1 MTYIAIPFSN
11 RVEMRRSRILA
22 EMLLLFAAF
31 FLPGYAAQ
39 GLMGAAVPA
48 VDLLMLQ
55 SIVTGI
61 PQFLLM
67 VYVAITS
74 GGSPAA
80 RWGFV
85 RFEPR
90 DALRSGLLI
99 LGCFAV
105 VAPFIALAAALPP
118 DVTRSLT
125 RGYRWG
131 LQGAGQI
138 PLAVLFGI
146 TAGYREEFFFRSY
159 LLGRLEELGVQ
170 VPLAVA
176 ASTALFCIGHVY
188 EGALAVAITA
198 ALGLLLSAA
207 WLRRRSLHVVAI
219 AHGVYNTAVL
229 CLGLVLPHALP
240 EAAGMH
246 IFHLR

>member
-1 MTYIAIPFSN
+1 MTMKPA
-11 RVEMRRSRILA
+11 RLLTEM
-22 EMLLLFAAF
+22 MLFFAAF

-39 GLMGAAVPA
+39 AFMTSTPPSMT
-48 VDLLMLQ
+48 LLMAQ

-67 VYVAITS
+67 AYVAIGT
-74 GGSPAA
+74 GAGEAA

-85 RFEPR
+85 RFELR
-90 DALRSGLLI
+90 DSRRTAALL

-105 VAPFIALAAALPP
+105 VAPFAVLIIALPP
-118 DVTRSLT
+118 DVAGTLT

-131 LQGAGQI
+131 LQSAGQI
-138 PLAVLFGI
+138 PLALLFGI

-159 LLGRLEELGVQ
+159 MLGRMEELGIQ

-176 ASTALFCIGHVY
+176 ASTALFSVGHLY
-188 EGALAVAITA
+188 EGPLAVAITA
-198 ALGLLLSAA
+198 ALGVLLSLG

-219 AHGVYNTAVL
+219 AHGLYNTGVL
-229 CLGLVLPHALP
+229 CLGLLLPHALP
-240 EAAGMH
+240 EASAMH
-246 IFHLR
+246 IFSP

>member
-1 MTYIAIPFSN
+1 
-11 RVEMRRSRILA
+11 
-22 EMLLLFAAF
+22 MLLFFTAF

-39 GLMGAAVPA
+39 AFMTAAPTSMSWVM
-48 VDLLMLQ
+48 VQ
-55 SIVTGI
+55 SIVSGI

-67 VYVAITS
+67 VYVVIGTGA
-74 GGSPAA
+74 GGPA

-90 DALRSGLLI
+90 DALRSAVLL

-105 VAPFIALAAALPP
+105 VSPFAALVVALPP
-118 DVTRSLT
+118 DVAGSLT

-131 LQGAGQI
+131 LQGAAQI
-138 PLAVLFGI
+138 PLALCFGI

-159 LLGRLEELGVQ
+159 MLGRMDELGIR

-176 ASTALFCIGHVY
+176 ASTVLFSAGHVY
-188 EGALAVAITA
+188 EGPLAVAITA
-198 ALGLLLSAA
+198 GLGILLSVS

-219 AHGVYNTAVL
+219 AHGLYNTAVL
-229 CLGLVLPHALP
+229 CLGLFLPHALP
-240 EAAGMH
+240 EASVSH
-246 IFHLR
+246 IFFP